1 MTDHIIDLRS
11 DTVTKPTPAMRRA
24 MADAEVGDDVYR
36 EDPTVARLEARA
48 AEILGKPAALF
59 VPTGSMGN
67 TIAIKLHT
75 HHGQEVVCDDKAH
88 ILDWELAMTA
98 WFSGCLARPVPTP
111 DGILS
116 WPLIELALRAPGA
129 FNASTALINIE
140 HPHNM
145 GGGTLYAIETIDE
158 IAIRAHARNL
168 KVHMDGA
175 RLFNAVARSGL
186 APARIVQNVDTIMT
200 CLSKGLG
207 APVGSLLAG
216 PVHVIEQARTYRKVL
231 GGGMRQAGV
240 LAAAG
245 LVALEESPQ
254 RLFEDHENA
263 RLLAEAVGLDPA
275 SIQTNII
282 IFEINTDPA
291 AFVAQLKE
299 HSILASAIGG
309 SFPGKSRI
317 RLVTHYDV
325 SRADCE
331 TAAHTLRTLLKS

>member
-1 MTDHIIDLRS
+1 MIDLRS

-24 MADAEVGDDVYR
+24 MAEAEVGDDVYR
-36 EDPTVARLEARA
+36 EDPTVNALEARA

-67 TIAIKLHT
+67 AIGIKLHT
-75 HHGQEVVCDDKAH
+75 HHGQEVICDDKAH

-98 WFSGCLARPVPTP
+98 WFSGCLARPVPTR

-116 WPLIELALRAPGA
+116 WSAIEPAIKNPGG
-129 FNASTALINIE
+129 FNAPTAMVNLE

-145 GGGTLYAIETIDE
+145 GGGTLYAIEAIDE
-158 IAIRAHARNL
+158 ICERAHARDL

-186 APARIVQNVDTIMT
+186 APSRIVANVDTVMT

-216 PVHVIEQARTYRKVL
+216 PADLITRARIHRKQL
-231 GGGMRQAGV
+231 GGGMRQAGI

-245 LVALEESPQ
+245 LVALTESPQ
-254 RLFEDHENA
+254 RMHDDHANA

-275 SIQTNII
+275 TIQTNIV
-282 IFEINTDPA
+282 IFEIRSNPA
-291 AFVAQLKE
+291 EFIARLQTE
-299 HSILASAIGG
+299 GIRASAIGG
-309 SFPGKSRI
+309 QRI

-325 SRADCE
+325 SRQDCE
-331 TAAHTLRTLLKS
+331 RAAGVLSGLLRS

>member
-1 MTDHIIDLRS
+1 MIDLRS
-11 DTVTKPTPAMRRA
+11 DTVTRPTAAMRRA
-24 MADAEVGDDVYR
+24 MAEAEVGDDVYR

-48 AEILGKPAALF
+48 AELLGKPAALF

-75 HHGQEVVCDDKAH
+75 RHGQEVLCDDRAH

-98 WFSGCLARPVPTP
+98 WFSGCLARPVATT

-116 WPLIELALRAPGA
+116 WAAIEPHLRAPGP
-129 FNASTALINIE
+129 FNAPTAMINLE

-145 GGGTLYAIETIDE
+145 GGGTLYAIEDIDE
-158 IAIRAHARNL
+158 ICAQAHARGL
-168 KVHMDGA
+168 RVHMDGA
-175 RLFNAVARSGL
+175 RLFNAAARSGL
-186 APARIVQNVDTIMT
+186 PPVRIAARVDTVMV

-216 PVHVIEQARTYRKVL
+216 PRELMEEARRLRKHL

-245 LVALEESPQ
+245 LVALEESPPK
-254 RLFEDHENA
+254 LPADHENA
-263 RLLAEAVGLDPA
+263 RLLAEAAGIDPA
-275 SIQTNII
+275 TVQTNIV
-282 IFEINTDPA
+282 IFEVPDPA
-291 AFVAQLKE
+291 AFIAQLKAE
-299 HSILASAIGG
+299 SVLASAVGG
-309 SFPGKSRI
+309 RRV

-331 TAAHTLRTLLKS
+331 RAARVLSRLRSRRN

>member
-1 MTDHIIDLRS
+1 MIDLRS

-24 MADAEVGDDVYR
+24 MADAEVGDDVYG
-36 EDPTVARLEARA
+36 EDPTVNRLEARA
-48 AEILGKPAALF
+48 AELLGKQAAIF
-59 VPTGSMGN
+59 VPSGSMGN
-67 TIAIKLHT
+67 AIAIKLHVR
-75 HHGQEVVCDDKAH
+75 HGQEVICDDKAH

-98 WFSGCLARPVPTP
+98 WFSGCLARPVPTR

-116 WPLIELALRAPGA
+116 WANVEPAIRNPGP
-129 FNASTALINIE
+129 FNAHTAMVNLE

-145 GGGTLYAIETIDE
+145 AGGTLYGIEAIDE
-158 IAIRAHARNL
+158 IATEAHLRNL

-175 RLFNAVARSGL
+175 RLFNAVASSGL
-186 APARIVQNVDTIMT
+186 DPSRIVANVDTVMT

-216 PVHVIEQARTYRKVL
+216 PADLIAKARTHRKQL
-231 GGGMRQAGV
+231 GGGMRQAGI

-254 RLFEDHENA
+254 RLHDDHANA
-263 RLLAEAVGLDPA
+263 RLLAEALGLDPA
-275 SIQTNII
+275 TIQTNIV
-282 IFEINTDPA
+282 IFEIKTGPA
-291 AFVAQLKE
+291 EFIARLLDDGVR
-299 HSILASAIGG
+299 ASAIGG
-309 SFPGKSRI
+309 QRI

-331 TAAHTLRTLLKS
+331 RAASVLHRMLYPETFYS

>member
-1 MTDHIIDLRS
+1 MIDLRS
-11 DTVTKPTPAMRRA
+11 DTVTKPTPVMRRA
-24 MADAEVGDDVYR
+24 MANADVGDDVYR
-36 EDPTVARLEARA
+36 EDPTVNALEARA
-48 AEILGKPAALF
+48 AEILGKQAALF
-59 VPTGSMGN
+59 VPTGTMGN

-75 HHGQEVVCDDKAH
+75 HHGQEVICDDKAH

-98 WFSGCLARPVPTP
+98 WFSGCLARPIPSTN
-111 DGILS
+111 GILS
-116 WPLIELALRAPGA
+116 WQQIEPAIKNPGG
-129 FNASTALINIE
+129 FNAPTAMVNLE

-145 GGGTLYAIETIDE
+145 GGGTLYAIESIRE
-158 IAIRAHARNL
+158 IATQAHARNL

-186 APARIVQNVDTIMT
+186 SPASIVENVDTVMT

-216 PVHVIEQARTYRKVL
+216 PADLITRARTYRKHL
-231 GGGMRQAGV
+231 GGGMRQSGI

-254 RLFEDHENA
+254 RLHQDHANA

-275 SIQTNII
+275 TIQTNIV
-282 IFEINTDPA
+282 IFEIKTAPSQFIA
-291 AFVAQLKE
+291 ALLEQG
-299 HSILASAIGG
+299 IRASAIGG
-309 SFPGKSRI
+309 QRI

-325 SRADCE
+325 SPEDCARAASAIAKLVRY
-331 TAAHTLRTLLKS
+331 TASAK